1 MGTTI
6 YTDDR
11 STDVLNGATH
21 GRHRFSFAE
30 IGKRAFDALLRWQDR
45 ASQRQRLGELNAY
58 LLRDIG
64 LNRSDVTQEA
74 RKPFWLD

>member
-11 STDVLNGATH
+11 STDVLDGAMH
-21 GRHRFSFAE
+21 GRHRFSFAALGGRV
-30 IGKRAFDALLRWQDR
+30 IGALLRWQDR
-45 ASQRQRLGELNAY
+45 ASQRYRLGELNAY

>member
-11 STDVLNGATH
+11 STDVLDGPTH
-21 GRHRFSFAE
+21 GRHRYSIAA
-30 IGKRAFDALLRWQDR
+30 IGGRVFEALVRWQDR
-45 ASQRQRLGELNAY
+45 ASQRYRLGELNAY

-64 LNRSDVTQEA
+64 LNRSDVAQEA

>member
-11 STDVLNGATH
+11 PSDVLDGATH
-21 GRHRFSFAE
+21 GAQRFSFA
-30 IGKRAFDALLRWQDR
+30 ALGGRVFGALVRWQDR
-45 ASQRQRLGELNAY
+45 ASQRYRLGELNAY

-64 LNRSDVTQEA
+64 LNRSDVAQEA

>member
-11 STDVLNGATH
+11 STDVLDDATH
-21 GRHRFSFAE
+21 GRHRLSFAA
-30 IGKRAFDALLRWQDR
+30 ICGRTLGALLRWQDR
-45 ASQRQRLGELNAY
+45 ASQRYRLGELNAY

-64 LNRSDVTQEA
+64 LNRSDVAQEA

>member
-11 STDVLNGATH
+11 STDVLNGTTH
-21 GRHRFSFAE
+21 GRHRFSLAAL
-30 IGKRAFDALLRWQDR
+30 GGRALGALFRWQDR
-45 ASQRQRLGELNAY
+45 ASQRYRLSELNAY

-64 LNRSDVTQEA
+64 LNRSDVSQET